1 MSPWFASIHNRGAP
15 LVKRRA
21 DGHVRLRFNIK
32 IQLSVSDLC
41 NIVDEFVWE
50 ILDMK
55 KYRILLSLVFT
66 GVALLVGSCSTNP
79 VTGKNELS
87 FVGEDW
93 ELQVGKQQYAPAR
106 QSQGGD
112 YLADPVIQR
121 YVNKVGQRVAAV
133 SDRKLPYEFKVI
145 NSGVP
150 NAWALP
156 GGKIAIN
163 RGLLTELQ
171 SEAEL
176 AAVLGHEVVHAAAK
190 HGAKGMTR
198 GVLLQGGLLA
208 ATIASSGKEYSNLA
222 QLGASVGA
230 QLINTRY
237 GRDAERESDEF
248 GIKYMVAAGY
258 DPQGAVDLQRTFL
271 ELSKDRRQD
280 FITGLFASHP
290 PSAERLANNQKLVAE
305 LNVGGE
311 VGRERYQNT
320 MSRLIQ
326 SKPAYEAYD
335 KAKKAF
341 ADKDYAGARAL
352 VRRAINIE
360 PNEGHFHSMLGDME
374 LEASNPRA
382 ALSHYDN
389 AIRAN
394 NNFFYYHLQKGLASE
409 ELRDYRNATVS
420 LNRSVELLPT
430 ANAHNA
436 LGNIARVGGNRERA
450 VSHYT
455 KAAGHKSPAGQ
466 QALGSLVDLDLPANP
481 GKYIAT
487 KPQVERDGTL
497 SVLIQNS
504 TPRNVD
510 GVVLKVVYPA
520 NGQLVEKTERVNGL
534 LAAGKTERINLR
546 LRIDPSLARNVKAG
560 VVRAAVSRRQ

>member
-1 MSPWFASIHNRGAP
+1 
-15 LVKRRA
+15 
-21 DGHVRLRFNIK
+21 
-32 IQLSVSDLC
+32 
-41 NIVDEFVWE
+41 
-50 ILDMK
+50 MK
-55 KYRILLSLVFT
+55 KFGFLAGLALTLS
-66 GVALLVGSCSTNP
+66 ACSTNP

-93 ELQVGKQQYAPAR
+93 ELKVGAQQYAPSR

-163 RGLLTELQ
+163 RGLLTELS

-198 GVLLQGGLLA
+198 GVLLQGGLMA
-208 ATIASSGKEYSNLA
+208 ATIATSGKEYSNLA
-222 QLGASVGA
+222 QMGASVGA

-237 GRDAERESDEF
+237 GRDAERESDKF
-248 GIKYMVAAGY
+248 GIEYMVRAGY
-258 DPQGAVDLQRTFL
+258 DPRGAVDLQRTFL
-271 ELSKDRRQD
+271 ELSKNRRQD
-280 FITGLFASHP
+280 FLTGLFASHP
-290 PSAERLANNQKLVAE
+290 PSAERLANNMKLIAT
-305 LNVGGE
+305 LNANGSVGGE
-311 VGRERYQNT
+311 SGRERYQQNI
-320 MSRLIQ
+320 SRLVKA
-326 SKPAYEAYD
+326 KPAYEAYD

-341 ADKDYAGARAL
+341 ADKDIAGARAL
-352 VRRAINIE
+352 VRRAISIE

-374 LEASNPRA
+374 LEANNPRA
-382 ALSHYDN
+382 ALGHYNN
-389 AIRAN
+389 AIRTN

-409 ELRDYRNATVS
+409 ELRDYRAATAS

-436 LGNIARVGGNRERA
+436 LGNIARVGGQREQA
-450 VSHYT
+450 VSHYS

-466 QALGSLVDLDLPANP
+466 QALGSLVDLDLPSNP

-487 KPQVERDGTL
+487 KPQVGKDG
-497 SVLIQNS
+497 SVVVLIKNT
-504 TPRNVD
+504 TPRNID
-510 GVVLKVVYPA
+510 GVVLKVIYPA
-520 NGQLVEKTERVNGL
+520 NGQLVEKTERVSGVL
-534 LAAGKTERINLR
+534 GAGKTEQLNLR
-546 LRIDPSLARNVKAG
+546 LRIDPSLARNVKSG
-560 VVRAAVSRRQ
+560 VVRAGIARRQ

>member
-1 MSPWFASIHNRGAP
+1 
-15 LVKRRA
+15 
-21 DGHVRLRFNIK
+21 
-32 IQLSVSDLC
+32 
-41 NIVDEFVWE
+41 
-50 ILDMK
+50 MK
-55 KYRILLSLVFT
+55 KFGILAWLMI
-66 GVALLVGSCSTNP
+66 ALAACSTNP

-93 ELQVGKQQYAPAR
+93 ELKVGKQQYSPSR

-145 NSGVP
+145 NSSVP

-163 RGLLTELQ
+163 RGLLTELS

-222 QLGASVGA
+222 QMGASVGA

-237 GRDAERESDEF
+237 GRDAERESDKF

-258 DPQGAVDLQRTFL
+258 DPRGAVDLQRTFL

-280 FITGLFASHP
+280 FLTGLFASHP
-290 PSAERLANNQKLVAE
+290 PSAERLANNMKLVAE
-305 LNVGGE
+305 LGVSGE
-311 VGRERYQNT
+311 SGRERYQQNI
-320 MSRLIQ
+320 SRLINA
-326 SKPAYEAYD
+326 KPAYEAYD

-341 ADKDYAGARAL
+341 ADKDIAGARAL
-352 VRRAINIE
+352 VRRAISIE
-360 PNEGHFHSMLGDME
+360 PREGHFHSMLGDME
-374 LEASNPRA
+374 LEGNNPRS
-382 ALSHYDN
+382 ALKHYND
-389 AIRAN
+389 AIRTN
-394 NNFFYYHLQKGLASE
+394 DNFFYYHLQKGLASE
-409 ELRDYRNATVS
+409 ELRDYRSATAS

-436 LGNIARVGGNRERA
+436 LGNIARVSGNRDQA
-450 VSHYT
+450 VSHYS

-466 QALGSLVDLDLPANP
+466 QALGSLIDLDLPSNP

-487 KPQVERDGTL
+487 QPQIGRDGSL
-497 SVLIQNS
+497 SVLIKNS
-504 TPRNVD
+504 TPRNID
-510 GVVLKVVYPA
+510 GVVLKVVYPV
-520 NGQLVEKTERVNGL
+520 NGQLVEKTERVSGT
-534 LAAGKTERINLR
+534 LAAGKTEQINLR
-546 LRIDPSLARNVKAG
+546 LRIDPNLARNVKSG